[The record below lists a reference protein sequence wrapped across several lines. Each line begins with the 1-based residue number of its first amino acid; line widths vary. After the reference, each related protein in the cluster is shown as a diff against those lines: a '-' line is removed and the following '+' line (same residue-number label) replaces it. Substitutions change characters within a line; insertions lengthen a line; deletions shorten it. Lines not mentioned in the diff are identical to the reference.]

1 MGRERRR
8 HSAGEVRWDR
18 ASRLAGCVLFCHN
31 HLINYAFVILE
42 EVLSLPILDGNEVKT
57 DIISHAAAF
66 NPTSSGT
73 TRWKKHPFTNKIV

>member
-1 MGRERRR
+1 MQGWYRMACAARHFLTLVLRSLVPVGGERMGWGRERRR

-42 EVLSLPILDGNEVKT
+42 EVLSLPILDGN
-57 DIISHAAAF
+57 
-66 NPTSSGT
+66 
-73 TRWKKHPFTNKIV
+73 R